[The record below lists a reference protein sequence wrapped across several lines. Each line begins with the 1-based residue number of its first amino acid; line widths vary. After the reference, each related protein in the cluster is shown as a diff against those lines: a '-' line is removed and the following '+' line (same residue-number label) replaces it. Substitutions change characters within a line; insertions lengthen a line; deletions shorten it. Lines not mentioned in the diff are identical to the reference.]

1 MITNLILANSDFG
14 SLGAGMVI
22 LYLAI
27 LVLVVASWWVI
38 NQKAGKPGWAAI
50 IPIYNII
57 VELQI
62 AKMNP
67 WLVLL
72 MFVPIANVVVL
83 IMMYINIARLFGKG
97 VGYAL
102 GLIFLNIIFLPMLA
116 FGPAKYQ
123 G

>member
-50 IPIYNII
+50 IPIYNVI

-102 GLIFLNIIFLPMLA
+102 GLIFLSIIFLPMLA

>member
-22 LYLAI
+22 FYLAI
-27 LVLVVASWWVI
+27 LVLVIASWWVI

>member
-27 LVLVVASWWVI
+27 LVLVIASWWVI

-50 IPIYNII
+50 IPIYNVI

-102 GLIFLNIIFLPMLA
+102 GLIFLSIIFLPMLA

>member
-102 GLIFLNIIFLPMLA
+102 GLIFLSIIFLPMLA
-116 FGPAKYQ
+116 FGTAKYQ